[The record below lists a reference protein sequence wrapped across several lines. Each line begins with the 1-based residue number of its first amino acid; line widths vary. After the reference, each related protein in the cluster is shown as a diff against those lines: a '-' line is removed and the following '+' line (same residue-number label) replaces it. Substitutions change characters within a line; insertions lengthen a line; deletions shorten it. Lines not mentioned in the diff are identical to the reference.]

1 MARKPRIPL
10 DMGNDIMVRTIDEL
24 KEHYNAEKVTEYFL
38 NGKLFTWLKDR
49 YYDEEAE
56 QVEKLSEQTNLHN
69 PAAKL
74 GEIFGIE
81 IKESVNVE
89 ELETRREKLEKLRAI
104 TSDDEILDNVDS
116 VAFSQE
122 DLGDLLDVAKK
133 NEEKKKIIYLCGD
146 KFRIP
151 LSVKNIKYIG
161 VNNPAVSIGG
171 KCETNLEES
180 GISFEKCE
188 LPEEIKEKIAAPA
201 KSVDSEFK
209 IKVYV
214 PKQTPAVKSNNTVL
228 AADYNGET
236 LYIYFSKNNFEIY
249 NIYTSHKRTGSVQ
262 CQDNSGILS
271 IKEAKEYANFFGN
284 PNSKSFIIPNAS
296 PNLISKTEVHA
307 NGPSAFEIYKMQVRE
322 ALENLPK
329 RFAKSDGIVDIKDS
343 ETIAAIDEAVKLFV
357 AYNNL
362 NPDAN
367 IIRYDPDEEPY
378 D

>member
-1 MARKPRIPL
+1 MAKKVKFPL
-10 DMGNDIMVRTIDEL
+10 DMCNDIMVRTIEEL
-24 KEHYNAEKVTEYFL
+24 KENYNAEKVTECFL
-38 NGKLFTWLKDR
+38 NGKLLTWLKDR

-56 QVEKLSEQTNLHN
+56 SVKKLSEQANIHN

-74 GEIFGIE
+74 GEIFGIKVE
-81 IKESVNVE
+81 ETVNVE
-89 ELETRREKLEKLRAI
+89 ELEIRREKLEKLRAI

-122 DLGDLLDVAKK
+122 DLGDLLDDGADV
-133 NEEKKKIIYLCGD
+133 IYLCGD

-151 LSVKNIKYIG
+151 LSVKNVKYIG
-161 VNNPAVSIGG
+161 VNNPAVSIGD
-171 KCETNLEES
+171 KKEDDLEES

-209 IKVYV
+209 IKVYI

-228 AADYNGET
+228 AADYDGET
-236 LYIYFSKNNFEIY
+236 LYIYFRYFSKAKVKEWWSTRKDSY
-249 NIYTSHKRTGSVQ
+249 SIYTSHKKGGEESSYITS
-262 CQDNSGILS
+262 
-271 IKEAKEYANFFGN
+271 
-284 PNSKSFIIPNAS
+284 
-296 PNLISKTEVHA
+296 ISKTEVYA
-307 NGPSAFEIYKMQVRE
+307 SGSSAFEIYKIQMRE

-329 RFAKSDGIVDIKDS
+329 KFVKSDGIVDITDS

-357 AYNNL
+357 TYNDL
-362 NPDAN
+362 NPSAN
-367 IIRYDPDEEPY
+367 IISYKPDEEPY

>member
-171 KCETNLEES
+171 KGETDLEES
-180 GISFEKCE
+180 GISFEKCD

-201 KSVDSEFK
+201 KSIGSERK
-209 IKVYV
+209 INVYV
-214 PKQTPAVKSNNTVL
+214 PKQTPTLKDNNTVL
-228 AADYNGET
+228 AADYDSET
-236 LYIYFSKNNFEIY
+236 LYIYFRYFSNPKVKEWWNTRKDSY
-249 NIYTSHKRTGSVQ
+249 SIYTSRKKGGEGDYYVT
-262 CQDNSGILS
+262 
-271 IKEAKEYANFFGN
+271 
-284 PNSKSFIIPNAS
+284 P
-296 PNLISKTEVHA
+296 ISKTEVYA
-307 NGPSAFEIYKMQVRE
+307 SGPSAFEIYKMQMLE

-329 RFAKSDGIVDIKDS
+329 KFVKSDGIVDIADS

-357 AYNNL
+357 AYNSL
-362 NPDAN
+362 NPIAN
-367 IIRYDPDEEPY
+367 IIGYDPDEEPY